1 MQIHL
6 TLVSCRVG
14 RSCFDSGAR
23 PGEGGDK
30 LDWLVLF
37 WIKEINTPTPFIL
50 IEIYMN
56 FSNEIT
62 LIRGFLSRP

>member
-6 TLVSCRVG
+6 TLVSCHVG

-30 LDWLVLF
+30 LDWLDARIARHN
-37 WIKEINTPTPFIL
+37 WT
-50 IEIYMN
+50 
-56 FSNEIT
+56 SA
-62 LIRGFLSRP
+62 